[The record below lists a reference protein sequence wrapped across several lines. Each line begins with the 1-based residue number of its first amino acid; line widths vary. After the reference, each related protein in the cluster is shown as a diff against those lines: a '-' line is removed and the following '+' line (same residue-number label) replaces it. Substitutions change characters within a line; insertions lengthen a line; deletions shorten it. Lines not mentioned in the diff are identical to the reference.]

1 MDSVGQM
8 DLIWEN
14 DYMAFLLISI
24 FGLGIYALILR
35 WVGENRVV

>member
-14 DYMAFLLISI
+14 DYMAFVFISI
-24 FGLGIYALILR
+24 FGLGIYALIFLR
-35 WVGENRVV
+35 

>member
-14 DYMAFLLISI
+14 DYMAFVLISTS
-24 FGLGIYALILR
+24 GIYALIFL
-35 WVGENRVV
+35 W

>member
-14 DYMAFLLISI
+14 DYVAFVLISI
-24 FGLGIYALILR
+24 SALGIYALIFLQ
-35 WVGENRVV
+35 

>member
-14 DYMAFLLISI
+14 DYTAFVLISS
-24 FGLGIYALILR
+24 FGLGIYALIFL
-35 WVGENRVV
+35 W

>member
-14 DYMAFLLISI
+14 DYTAFVLISMS
-24 FGLGIYALILR
+24 GLGIYALIFLR
-35 WVGENRVV
+35 

>member
-14 DYMAFLLISI
+14 DDTTFVLISI
-24 FGLGIYALILR
+24 FGLGIYALMFL
-35 WVGENRVV
+35 W

>member
-14 DYMAFLLISI
+14 DYMAFVLISI
-24 FGLGIYALILR
+24 SGLGIYTVIFLQ
-35 WVGENRVV
+35 